1 MGVALL
7 ASSREIVR
15 PTLPNATTVGI
26 TRYATPPFTSARDF
40 DKPSERLNASVR
52 ATKPDALRE
61 YLFDGERKVVAH
73 AHVLLGPG
81 DRVVVSR
88 DGGIQP
94 VWSPTGREIFYRSAD
109 GRRMMAVDI
118 ETTPKVSV
126 GTPHVLFEGP
136 YRLAESF
143 WADYD
148 VWPDGNEFLMVA
160 VDDAPPPGIHVFI
173 NWISEVPRRVGAP
186 E

>member
-1 MGVALL
+1 MFSPDGRWVVYA
-7 ASSREIVR
+7 AKE
-15 PTLPNATTVGI
+15 VG
-26 TRYATPPFTSARDF
+26 RDEQVYVQ
-40 DKPSERLNASVR
+40 PY
-52 ATKPDALRE
+52 P
-61 YLFDGERKVVAH
+61 
-73 AHVLLGPG
+73 GPG

-94 VWSPTGREIFYRSAD
+94 VWSPTGREIFYRSVD

-136 YRLAESF
+136 YRLGESF
-143 WADYD
+143 WSDYD
-148 VWPDGNEFLMVA
+148 VWPDGNEFLMVT

-173 NWISEVPRRVGAP
+173 NWISEVRRRIVAP